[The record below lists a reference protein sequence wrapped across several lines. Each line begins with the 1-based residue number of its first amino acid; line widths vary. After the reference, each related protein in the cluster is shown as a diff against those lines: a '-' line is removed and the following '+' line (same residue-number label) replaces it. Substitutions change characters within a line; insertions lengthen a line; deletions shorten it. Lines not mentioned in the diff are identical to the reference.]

1 MNEPKKLILLPTQAK
16 KLTYLLIVIPLTA
29 LIPFF
34 TIGLLGVFITIANK
48 EYSSIFSAMVFPI
61 LSGIPMLGLLY
72 AFYKLR
78 KKFKMIPIIQGQ
90 GVKIKLQLSSI
101 NVGKEYSQGHSEL
114 ILTFISAT
122 DVYTTS
128 TTGNP
133 YLVDDYL
140 EKTKDNPP
148 LYPAYV
154 YNYEI
159 YILEDD
165 FYIEFNKHI
174 NDKN

>member
-1 MNEPKKLILLPTQAK
+1 MYKPKKLILLPTQAK

-34 TIGLLGVFITIANK
+34 TIGLLGIFITIANK
-48 EYSSIFSAMVFPI
+48 QYGDILSAMVFPI
-61 LSGIPMLGLLY
+61 LSGIPMIGLLY
-72 AFYKLR
+72 VFYKLR
-78 KKFKMIPIIQGQ
+78 KKFKLIPIVQQQGSK
-90 GVKIKLQLSSI
+90 VKLQLSSI

-128 TTGNP
+128 IAGNP
-133 YLVDDYL
+133 YSIDNYL
-140 EKTKDNPP
+140 DRTKGNPP

-154 YNYEI
+154 YNYET

-165 FYIEFNKHI
+165 FYIEFNRHT

>member
-16 KLTYLLIVIPLTA
+16 KLTYLLIVIPLTT

-61 LSGIPMLGLLY
+61 LSGIPILGLLY
-72 AFYKLR
+72 AFHKLR
-78 KKFKMIPIIQGQ
+78 KKFKMIPIVQQQGS
-90 GVKIKLQLSSI
+90 KIKLQLSSI
-101 NVGKEYSQGHSEL
+101 NVGKEYSQDHSEL

-122 DVYTTS
+122 DIYTTS
-128 TTGNP
+128 ITGNP
-133 YLVDDYL
+133 YLIDNYL
-140 EKTKDNPP
+140 DKTKSNPP

-154 YNYEI
+154 YNYET

-165 FYIEFNKHI
+165 FYKEFNRHS
-174 NDKN
+174 NDKS

>member
-16 KLTYLLIVIPLTA
+16 KLTYLVIVIPLTT

-48 EYSSIFSAMVFPI
+48 QYNDIFSAMVFPI

-72 AFYKLR
+72 AFYKLC
-78 KKFKMIPIIQGQ
+78 KKFKMIPIVQGQ
-90 GVKIKLQLSSI
+90 GTKIKLQLSSI

-128 TTGNP
+128 IAGNP
-133 YLVDDYL
+133 YKADDYFNATN
-140 EKTKDNPP
+140 EYQPV
-148 LYPAYV
+148 YPAYI
-154 YNYEI
+154 YNDETYM
-159 YILEDD
+159 LEDD
-165 FYIEFNKHI
+165 FYIEFNKYI
-174 NDKN
+174 NNKS

>member
-1 MNEPKKLILLPTQAK
+1 MSEPKKLILLPTQAK
-16 KLTYLLIVIPLTA
+16 KLIYLLIVIPLTT

-48 EYSSIFSAMVFPI
+48 QYGDIFSAMVFPI
-61 LSGIPMLGLLY
+61 LSGIPMIGLLY

-78 KKFKMIPIIQGQ
+78 KKFRMIPIAKQQGS
-90 GVKIKLQLSSI
+90 KIKLQLSSI

-114 ILTFISAT
+114 ILTFISAA

-128 TTGNP
+128 IAGNP
-133 YLVDDYL
+133 YLIDDYL
-140 EKTKDNPP
+140 DRTKDNPP

-154 YNYEI
+154 YNYET
-159 YILEDD
+159 YMLEDD
-165 FYIEFNKHI
+165 FYKEFNKEF

>member
-1 MNEPKKLILLPTQAK
+1 MDKPKKLILLPTQAK
-16 KLTYLLIVIPLTA
+16 KLTYLLIVIPLTT

-48 EYSSIFSAMVFPI
+48 QYGDIFSAMVFPI

-78 KKFKMIPIIQGQ
+78 KKFKLIPIVQQQGSK
-90 GVKIKLQLSSI
+90 VKLQLSSI

-128 TTGNP
+128 ITGNP
-133 YLVDDYL
+133 YSIDNYL
-140 EKTKDNPP
+140 DRTKDNPP
-148 LYPAYV
+148 LYPAYI
-154 YNYEI
+154 YNDETYM
-159 YILEDD
+159 LEDD
-165 FYIEFNKHI
+165 FYIEFNKYI
-174 NDKN
+174 NDKS